1 LLQRA
6 EDREKFPRDA
16 DKSYGLMA
24 VVDGTSVAVEK
35 EPDDTVFTW
44 PHLVVREVAWA
55 MFAVLALHL
64 VSTYLNAPL
73 EEIADPGVTPNP
85 AKAPWYFLGLQEMVS
100 WTSPVWGGIVI
111 PGVLGLLLLLL
122 PFVDR
127 SSAGVGRWFARER
140 WLANTLWTLFV
151 IGTVAVILIGVYC
164 RGPNWHFF
172 WPWQEWPQIH

>member
-1 LLQRA
+1 MLQRA
-6 EDREKFPRDA
+6 EDREKFPPDA

-100 WTSPVWGGIVI
+100 
-111 PGVLGLLLLLL
+111 
-122 PFVDR
+122 
-127 SSAGVGRWFARER
+127 
-140 WLANTLWTLFV
+140 
-151 IGTVAVILIGVYC
+151 
-164 RGPNWHFF
+164 
-172 WPWQEWPQIH
+172 